1 MSSPTDSRLEWSMA
15 SQTFTPGCAVLH
27 KCSTCQL
34 HAHPAKTS
42 STCPEHALTCLDRAS
57 YAIYG
62 TPQPVL
68 ESLASQA
75 SAQYDQA
82 ISLAKEQYAKA
93 SIAVAGTPKPAYE
106 EALSSIES
114 SYSESLSA
122 ASAKLDSILGH
133 TTSITK
139 LWTRPTQGTY
149 ESLSSVASVR
159 LQQGLSEASAQ

>member
-1 MSSPTDSRLEWSMA
+1 MPRT
-15 SQTFTPGCAVLH
+15 
-27 KCSTCQL
+27 
-34 HAHPAKTS
+34 HPHTS
-42 STCPEHALTCLDRAS
+42 SLRRAS

-82 ISLAKEQYAKA
+82 ISLAKEQFSKA
-93 SIAVAGTPKPAYE
+93 SVAVAGTPKPAYE

-133 TTSITK
+133 TSSITK

-149 ESLSSVASVR
+149 ESISSAASVR

>member
-1 MSSPTDSRLEWSMA
+1 MPSSLTHSDLAMLMLA
-15 SQTFTPGCAVLH
+15 QD
-27 KCSTCQL
+27 
-34 HAHPAKTS
+34 HP
-42 STCPEHALTCLDRAS
+42 LTHDHSAS

-62 TPQPVL
+62 TPQPVM

-82 ISLAKEQYAKA
+82 ISLAKEQYSKA
-93 SIAVAGTPKPAYE
+93 SVAVAGTPKPAYE
-106 EALSSIES
+106 AALSSIES

-122 ASAKLDSILGH
+122 ASVKLDSILGH
-133 TTSITK
+133 TSSITK

-149 ESLSSVASVR
+149 ESISSAASLR